1 MIRYIPNAAKSVSSL
16 FLPSLQQRAIWNKRR
31 TKMDNDIEELFG
43 RLQSRYSLKL
53 TSSFEKGFKTN
64 IDYPILCGNSILGR
78 FELFYGDLDF
88 EFYAVQ
94 DNGQFL
100 AHFHLQSA
108 AEAEETVIDF
118 MNGKLTIIQFGQPN
132 NT

>member
-43 RLQSRYSLKL
+43 RLQSKYPLKL

-94 DNGQFL
+94 DNGQF
-100 AHFHLQSA
+100 
-108 AEAEETVIDF
+108 
-118 MNGKLTIIQFGQPN
+118 
-132 NT
+132 

>member
-1 MIRYIPNAAKSVSSL
+1 MDADI
-16 FLPSLQQRAIWNKRR
+16 KRLYNQLR
-31 TKMDNDIEELFG
+31 CNYALT
-43 RLQSRYSLKL
+43 L
-53 TSSFEKGFKTN
+53 TSAFEKGFKTN

-108 AEAEETVIDF
+108 AEATKTVIDF
-118 MNGKLTIIQFGQPN
+118 MNGKLTVIQFGQPN
-132 NT
+132 NTN

>member
-1 MIRYIPNAAKSVSSL
+1 MDSDIIKIYEKLQENYPISVSS
-16 FLPSLQQRAIWNKRR
+16 SLAVSPN
-31 TKMDNDIEELFG
+31 
-43 RLQSRYSLKL
+43 
-53 TSSFEKGFKTN
+53 FK
-64 IDYPILCGNSILGR
+64 IDFPILCGISSLGK

-108 AEAEETVIDF
+108 AEAEKTVIDF
-118 MNGKLTIIQFGQPN
+118 MNGKLTIIQF
-132 NT
+132 

>member
-1 MIRYIPNAAKSVSSL
+1 MDADI
-16 FLPSLQQRAIWNKRR
+16 KRLYNQLR
-31 TKMDNDIEELFG
+31 CN
-43 RLQSRYSLKL
+43 YSLTL
-53 TSSFEKGFKTN
+53 TSAFEKGFKAD

-108 AEAEETVIDF
+108 AEAEKTVIDF
-118 MNGKLTIIQFGQPN
+118 MNGKLTIIQFGQITN
-132 NT
+132 I

>member
-1 MIRYIPNAAKSVSSL
+1 MDSDIIKIYEKLQENYPISVSS
-16 FLPSLQQRAIWNKRR
+16 SLAVSPN
-31 TKMDNDIEELFG
+31 
-43 RLQSRYSLKL
+43 
-53 TSSFEKGFKTN
+53 FK
-64 IDYPILCGNSILGR
+64 IDFPILCGISSLGK

-108 AEAEETVIDF
+108 AEAEKTVIDF

>member
-1 MIRYIPNAAKSVSSL
+1 MDADI
-16 FLPSLQQRAIWNKRR
+16 KRLYNQLR
-31 TKMDNDIEELFG
+31 CNYALT
-43 RLQSRYSLKL
+43 L
-53 TSSFEKGFKTN
+53 TSAFEKGFKTD

-78 FELFYGDLDF
+78 FELFYGDSDF

-108 AEAEETVIDF
+108 AEAENTVVDF
-118 MNGKLTIIQFGQPN
+118 MNGKIAVIQFGQPN
-132 NT
+132 DT

>member
-1 MIRYIPNAAKSVSSL
+1 
-16 FLPSLQQRAIWNKRR
+16 
-31 TKMDNDIEELFG
+31 MDNDIEELFG
-43 RLQSRYSLKL
+43 RLQSKYPLKL

-108 AEAEETVIDF
+108 AEAEKTVIDF

-132 NT
+132 DI

>member
-1 MIRYIPNAAKSVSSL
+1 MDSDIIKIYEKLQENYPISVSS
-16 FLPSLQQRAIWNKRR
+16 SLAVSPN
-31 TKMDNDIEELFG
+31 
-43 RLQSRYSLKL
+43 
-53 TSSFEKGFKTN
+53 FK
-64 IDYPILCGNSILGR
+64 IDFPILCGISSLGK

-108 AEAEETVIDF
+108 AEAEKTVIDF
-118 MNGKLTIIQFGQPN
+118 MNGKLTIIPN

>member
-1 MIRYIPNAAKSVSSL
+1 
-16 FLPSLQQRAIWNKRR
+16 
-31 TKMDNDIEELFG
+31 MDADIKKLYNQL
-43 RLQSRYSLKL
+43 RCNYSLTL
-53 TSSFEKGFKTN
+53 TSAFEKGFKTD

-108 AEAEETVIDF
+108 AEAEKTVIDF
-118 MNGKLTIIQFGQPN
+118 MNGKPTIIQFGQSHD
-132 NT
+132 T

>member
-1 MIRYIPNAAKSVSSL
+1 
-16 FLPSLQQRAIWNKRR
+16 
-31 TKMDNDIEELFG
+31 MDADIKKLYKQ
-43 RLQSRYSLKL
+43 LYCKYPLKL
-53 TSSFEKGFKTN
+53 TSSFEKGFKTD

-108 AEAEETVIDF
+108 AEAEKTVIDF
-118 MNGKLTIIQFGQPN
+118 MNGKLTIIQFGQLN

>member
-1 MIRYIPNAAKSVSSL
+1 MDADI
-16 FLPSLQQRAIWNKRR
+16 KRLYNQLR
-31 TKMDNDIEELFG
+31 CY
-43 RLQSRYSLKL
+43 YSLTL
-53 TSSFEKGFKTN
+53 TSSFEKGFKTD

-88 EFYAVQ
+88 EFYAER
-94 DNGQFL
+94 DNGVFL

-108 AEAEETVIDF
+108 AEAEKTVVDF
-118 MNGKLTIIQFGQPN
+118 MNGKLTIVQFGQPN

>member
-1 MIRYIPNAAKSVSSL
+1 MIRYIPNAAKSASSL
-16 FLPSLQQRAIWNKRR
+16 FLPSPPQRVIWNKGKN
-31 TKMDNDIEELFG
+31 KMDADIKKLYKQ
-43 RLQSRYSLKL
+43 LYCKYPLKL
-53 TSSFEKGFKTN
+53 TSSFEKGFKTD

-108 AEAEETVIDF
+108 AEAEKTVIDF

-132 NT
+132 DT

>member
-1 MIRYIPNAAKSVSSL
+1 
-16 FLPSLQQRAIWNKRR
+16 
-31 TKMDNDIEELFG
+31 MDADIKKLYKQ
-43 RLQSRYSLKL
+43 LYCKYPLKL
-53 TSSFEKGFKTN
+53 TSSFEQGFKTD

-88 EFYAVQ
+88 KFYAIQ

-108 AEAEETVIDF
+108 AEAEKAIVDF

>member
-1 MIRYIPNAAKSVSSL
+1 MDADIKELYNRLHSKYPLELKSSL
-16 FLPSLQQRAIWNKRR
+16 E
-31 TKMDNDIEELFG
+31 M
-43 RLQSRYSLKL
+43 
-53 TSSFEKGFKTN
+53 GFKTD

-108 AEAEETVIDF
+108 AEAEKTVIDF

-132 NT
+132 DT

>member
-1 MIRYIPNAAKSVSSL
+1 
-16 FLPSLQQRAIWNKRR
+16 
-31 TKMDNDIEELFG
+31 MDADIKKLYKLLHG
-43 RLQSRYSLKL
+43 KYPLKL
-53 TSSFEKGFKTN
+53 TSAFEKGFKTK
-64 IDYPILCGNSILGR
+64 IDYPILCGSSVLGN

-108 AEAEETVIDF
+108 AEAEKTVVDF
-118 MNGKLTIIQFGQPN
+118 LNGKLTIIQFGQPN
-132 NT
+132 NS

>member
-1 MIRYIPNAAKSVSSL
+1 MDSDIIKIYEKLQENYPISVSS
-16 FLPSLQQRAIWNKRR
+16 SLAVSPN
-31 TKMDNDIEELFG
+31 
-43 RLQSRYSLKL
+43 
-53 TSSFEKGFKTN
+53 FK
-64 IDYPILCGNSILGR
+64 IDFPILCGISSLGK

-108 AEAEETVIDF
+108 AEAEKTVIDF
-118 MNGKLTIIQFGQPN
+118 MNGKLTIIQFGHPN